1 MTKEGK
7 KLATKGQKEKE
18 KEKETIDRTG
28 VLPMC
33 LLFR

>member
-7 KLATKGQKEKE
+7 KLATKGQKE